1 MSRNTVKEEYCPV
14 ARSVDLLGDRWSL
27 LIVRN
32 AFDGM
37 TRFGDFQRSL
47 GVARNI
53 LSDRLR
59 KLVEA
64 EILTL
69 QGASD
74 GTAYQEYVLTDK
86 GERLFPV
93 IVALRQWGEQNLFAQ
108 GERHSLL
115 VDRRTGR
122 PVPLWRQQRMTAL
135 RCCRWIRKCRR
146 SNESLRLITAYRLL
160 NRPGDDLR
168 LAHHR
173 HVACRHL
180 GGFRMDRLRHRPFKI
195 GVDHSVILADHIP
208 ARFIMPR
215 RVGDLFTKRLGL
227 NWPLRGCNGVFECLA
242 SRQARSPF

>member
-122 PVPLWRQQRMTAL
+122 DASAAASVLFAF
-135 RCCRWIRKCRR
+135 
-146 SNESLRLITAYRLL
+146 A
-160 NRPGDDLR
+160 RP
-168 LAHHR
+168 
-173 HVACRHL
+173 
-180 GGFRMDRLRHRPFKI
+180 
-195 GVDHSVILADHIP
+195 
-208 ARFIMPR
+208 
-215 RVGDLFTKRLGL
+215 
-227 NWPLRGCNGVFECLA
+227 
-242 SRQARSPF
+242 